1 MRTLAIGD
9 IHGCFR
15 SLKALETFV
24 PIQQDDLVVAL
35 GDYVDRGP
43 NSCAVIDWLLHRQAT
58 GGLVALRGNHEA
70 MMLKARMGGHSLAI
84 WLGYG
89 GKQTLA
95 SYSPLGDKG
104 ELMDVPKLHWAFIE
118 ETRLWYETPTHFFV
132 HANVYPNVPLT
143 EQPESMLL
151 WEFFEDPEPHESG
164 KIMVCGHTAQKSGL
178 PLNLGHAVC
187 IDTFACGD
195 GWLTCL
201 DVESRRYWQAD
212 ELGRTREGLLERSS
226 KG

>member
-9 IHGCFR
+9 IHGCF
-15 SLKALETFV
+15 KALTALEAFV
-24 PIQQDDLVVAL
+24 PIQHDDLVVGL
-35 GDYVDRGP
+35 GDYVDRGS
-43 NSCAVIDWLLHRQAT
+43 NSCAVIDWHLQRQKR
-58 GGLVALRGNHEA
+58 GKLVVLRGNHEA
-70 MMLKARMGGHSLAI
+70 MMLKARRGGNSLGI

-89 GKQTLA
+89 GKETLA
-95 SYSPLGDKG
+95 SYSPLGDEG
-104 ELMDVPKLHWAFIE
+104 RLADVPEPHWRFFE

-132 HANVYPNVPLT
+132 HANAYPNVPFS

-164 KIMVCGHTAQKSGL
+164 KVMVCGHTSQKSGL
-178 PLNLGHAVC
+178 PLNVGHAIC

-201 DVESRRYWQAD
+201 DVDSGRYWQAD
-212 ELGRTREGLLERSS
+212 ERGRTREGMLE
-226 KG
+226 